1 MKGIVAEGGVVMV
14 IIAIIYNIQPVVMKL
29 VILMS

>member
-1 MKGIVAEGGVVMV
+1 MKGIAAEGGVVMV
-14 IIAIIYNIQPVVMKL
+14 IIAIIYNIQQVVMKL